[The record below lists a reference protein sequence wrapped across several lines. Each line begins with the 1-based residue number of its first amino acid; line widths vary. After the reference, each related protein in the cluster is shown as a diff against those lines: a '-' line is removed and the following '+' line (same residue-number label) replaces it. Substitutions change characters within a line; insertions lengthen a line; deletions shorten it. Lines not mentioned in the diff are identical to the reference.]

1 MMLLDH
7 YVLIL
12 SEMTDYI
19 NEFNEN
25 KIASLKVK
33 DKQLLKSFNKIWE
46 KIEKLMS
53 IDFDRKPTYDDD
65 NKYIKTKI
73 KT

>member
-33 DKQLLKSFNKIWE
+33 DEQLLKSFNKIWE

-53 IDFDRKPTYDDD
+53 IDFDRKPTYGDD

>member
-33 DKQLLKSFNKIWE
+33 DKQLLKSLIKYG
-46 KIEKLMS
+46 KKL
-53 IDFDRKPTYDDD
+53 K
-65 NKYIKTKI
+65 N
-73 KT
+73 